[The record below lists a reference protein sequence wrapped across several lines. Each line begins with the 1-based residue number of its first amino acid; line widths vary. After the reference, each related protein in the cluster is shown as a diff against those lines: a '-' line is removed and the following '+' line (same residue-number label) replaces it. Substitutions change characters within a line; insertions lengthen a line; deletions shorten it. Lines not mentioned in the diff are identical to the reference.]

1 MAPEEVPG
9 ILPGMSQRENHPPIT
24 TPKDQDPE
32 KGGGALLLGTNTTG
46 GAMGQL
52 ENLSDTAPAV
62 VIPMTGK
69 GDKQCDR
76 GFNGGKKIGLFW

>member
-1 MAPEEVPG
+1 MISKQCNVKLCQHLRFETFGE
-9 ILPGMSQRENHPPIT
+9 
-24 TPKDQDPE
+24 
-32 KGGGALLLGTNTTG
+32 GALLLGINAAG
-46 GAMGQL
+46 DAIEL
-52 ENLSDTAPAV
+52 SEILSDTAPAV